1 MTREEILLLKFGT
14 RVQELREQQS
24 MTLLD
29 LAERSDRSIYEL
41 AQIEAGEL
49 DPLFDDIIK
58 IVETLG
64 VTMKEFFNFDAWQRG
79 SIALGI
85 YPYTIIKEKRYGTK

>member
-64 VTMKEFFNFDAWQRG
+64 VTMKEFFNFDA
-79 SIALGI
+79 
-85 YPYTIIKEKRYGTK
+85 